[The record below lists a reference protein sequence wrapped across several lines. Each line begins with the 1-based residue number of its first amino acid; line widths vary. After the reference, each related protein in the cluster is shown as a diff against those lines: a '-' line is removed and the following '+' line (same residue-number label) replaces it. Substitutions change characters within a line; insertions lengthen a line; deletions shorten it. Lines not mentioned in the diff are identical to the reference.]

1 MLGNRF
7 SFTSSRVFLLLGI
20 GLVALAIVSFPTRVT
35 FGDRGALGG
44 SEDYNVGWLFAP
56 IIGVWGLASIALS
69 LVQSSMPKRR
79 AETYLLFIDAVV
91 CVGLAFATFMVVVF
105 GSGIITS
112 VGRGEPFFW
121 LYFGLV
127 LAPSLII
134 LASTVKFLKAGEKT
148 IFQVRKRAKAAVFVV
163 LAAVPLIYSFAFL
176 AYANFL

>member
-1 MLGNRF
+1 MLDKRS
-7 SFTSSRVFLLLGI
+7 SFTSSRVFLFLGI
-20 GLVALAIVSFPTRVT
+20 GLVALAFVSFPTRVT

-69 LVQSSMPKRR
+69 LIQSSMPKHRS
-79 AETYLLFIDAVV
+79 EYYLLFINAVV
-91 CVGLAFATFMVVVF
+91 CTGLAFATYMVVVF
-105 GSGIITS
+105 GSGIVTS

-134 LASTVKFLKAGEKT
+134 LASTVQFLRAGERA
-148 IFQVRKRAKAAVFVV
+148 IFQVNKKVKVAVFAV
-163 LAAVPLIYSFAFL
+163 LAAVPLTYSITFL
-176 AYANFL
+176 AYVYLL

>member
-1 MLGNRF
+1 M
-7 SFTSSRVFLLLGI
+7 LLGI
-20 GLVALAIVSFPTRVT
+20 GLVTLAIVSFPTRVT
-35 FGDRGALGG
+35 FGDRTEPAG

-79 AETYLLFIDAVV
+79 TEYYLLFIDAVV
-91 CVGLAFATFMVVVF
+91 CVGLAFAFFMAIVF
-105 GSGIITS
+105 GSGIVTS

-134 LASTVKFLKAGEKT
+134 LASTVQFLRAGERA
-148 IFQVRKRAKAAVFVV
+148 IFQVNKKVKVTVFAV
-163 LAAVPLIYSFAFL
+163 LAAVPLTYSITFL
-176 AYANFL
+176 AYVYLL